1 MERRYFISFYHYREC
16 KAMII
21 KYPEQPFINFKK
33 KKKKFNAKYI
43 LNTDQRFLNRVGEI
57 NQKIFCSE
65 MSKLPRHAS
74 LIFFWHLHCQIIYCL
89 LLIKN
94 PQWPGK
100 AKMLYAE
107 RFVECKSTQIIEL
120 VWSSAMYRAIFA
132 CLYWWAYR
140 TSN

>member
-1 MERRYFISFYHYREC
+1 
-16 KAMII
+16 MII

-74 LIFFWHLHCQIIYCL
+74 LIFFWHLH
-89 LLIKN
+89 
-94 PQWPGK
+94 
-100 AKMLYAE
+100 
-107 RFVECKSTQIIEL
+107 
-120 VWSSAMYRAIFA
+120 
-132 CLYWWAYR
+132 
-140 TSN
+140 